1 MRPRARGGGPLCTIR
16 VSGSLRL
23 LVPGRWAHST
33 RGGSQSLTLGLLVL
47 GHAPGCSHSRALP
60 DAPARRP
67 WDTLSL
73 AHSDPGPLTLPPFVL
88 TNSFRQGGLT
98 HAGVFTRTR
107 AFSLMLETLGRA
119 LTLTRAGVSHVHP
132 NGSTLTPEG
141 IVTHTPDVIT
151 LPEVF
156 TTPPLKED
164 DTDRHRHSH

>member
-98 HAGVFTRTR
+98 HAGVFTRTHGHFLSCR
-107 AFSLMLETLGRA
+107 KHLAVPSHSHGPVSHTSIRTGAHSRPRA
-119 LTLTRAGVSHVHP
+119 LSH
-132 NGSTLTPEG
+132 
-141 IVTHTPDVIT
+141 T
-151 LPEVF
+151 LP
-156 TTPPLKED
+156 TLS
-164 DTDRHRHSH
+164 HSCNKT